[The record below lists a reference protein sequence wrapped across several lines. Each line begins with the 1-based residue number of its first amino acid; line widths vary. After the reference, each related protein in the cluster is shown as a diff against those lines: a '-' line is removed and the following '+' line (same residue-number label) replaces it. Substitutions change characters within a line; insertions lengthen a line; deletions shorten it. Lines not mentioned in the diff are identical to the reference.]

1 MQKKQDNPAR
11 AQRTPTASTRTV
23 SRYRGA
29 RNDTR
34 AGTGPAPADIADAVG
49 FLMGAR
55 AVTGQVLF
63 VDSGERFLARSRDVL
78 FETERL

>member
-1 MQKKQDNPAR
+1 MVCDNQRRLQCPFRRERQICIRDR
-11 AQRTPTASTRTV
+11 AQSPRGIGPT
-23 SRYRGA
+23 
-29 RNDTR
+29 
-34 AGTGPAPADIADAVG
+34 PADIADAVG